1 MEEFNIHE
9 VAEENNLDV
18 ISTTTGKNG
27 YPQSVRYAIT
37 GFPNFSEAEKLAEKY
52 GLRITTFWKK
62 AGWQLYV
69 RDRNTTFEPMRISA
83 ENYGDDYMAFDSS
96 SVESFYEDEVKPL
109 LDDINSLEDLE
120 KFVSARKELLD
131 EIKSIDETQ
140 LVIACHGHYY
150 ETIDKETM
158 EWSFDSKTYVIG
170 VIKD

>member
-27 YPQSVRYAIT
+27 YPQSVKYAIT

-69 RDRNTTFEPMRISA
+69 RDAIRHSSRWAFQPKIMAMITWHSIQAVRNRFM
-83 ENYGDDYMAFDSS
+83 
-96 SVESFYEDEVKPL
+96 
-109 LDDINSLEDLE
+109 
-120 KFVSARKELLD
+120 
-131 EIKSIDETQ
+131 
-140 LVIACHGHYY
+140 
-150 ETIDKETM
+150 
-158 EWSFDSKTYVIG
+158 KT
-170 VIKD
+170 K

>member
-96 SVESFYEDEVKPL
+96 SVESFYEDEVKPYWMISTVL
-109 LDDINSLEDLE
+109 KTWRNLCLPAKNCLTRSR
-120 KFVSARKELLD
+120 VSTKPN
-131 EIKSIDETQ
+131 
-140 LVIACHGHYY
+140 
-150 ETIDKETM
+150 
-158 EWSFDSKTYVIG
+158 W
-170 VIKD
+170 

>member
-1 MEEFNIHE
+1 
-9 VAEENNLDV
+9 
-18 ISTTTGKNG
+18 
-27 YPQSVRYAIT
+27 
-37 GFPNFSEAEKLAEKY
+37 
-52 GLRITTFWKK
+52 
-62 AGWQLYV
+62 
-69 RDRNTTFEPMRISA
+69 MRISA

-150 ETIDKETM
+150 ETVDRETM

>member
-1 MEEFNIHE
+1 MQRNPHSYQI
-9 VAEENNLDV
+9 A
-18 ISTTTGKNG
+18 TG
-27 YPQSVRYAIT
+27 YR
-37 GFPNFSEAEKLAEKY
+37 
-52 GLRITTFWKK
+52 TFYSLSLIYQPIKKKRLFFTKK

-158 EWSFDSKTYVIG
+158 EWSFDSNTYVIG

>member
-1 MEEFNIHE
+1 MEEFNIYE

-37 GFPNFSEAEKLAEKY
+37 GFPN
-52 GLRITTFWKK
+52 LRITTFWKK

-69 RDRNTTFEPMRISA
+69 RDRNTTFEPMGISA

-96 SVESFYEDEVKPL
+96 SAESFYEDEVKPL

-120 KFVSARKELLD
+120 KFVSGRKELLD

-150 ETIDKETM
+150 ETVDRETM